1 MAALISGLPHWE
13 VEFDQ
18 AGSIVSDD
26 GLVAGLAESGVR
38 DLFVFSHGWNN
49 SFAGARSLYRDMFT
63 MVAGMLRPKQRATT
77 GFLGVLWPSLL
88 FPEDGPADDGSPA
101 LLLASPAD
109 NRVADHSSGAQ
120 LAAAL
125 APAFPGQEQQVHRL
139 GDLLDV
145 RPQDG
150 AALDEFHL
158 LATGL
163 VSTPNTG
170 GPEDNGERAAMAADP
185 RTAITEMA
193 TAPGAPRGDTQGIDF
208 FTKMWH
214 GARELLRTMS
224 YYEMKNRAGVVGRAG
239 LGPLLGRLRERNPQ
253 LRTHLLGHSFGARLA
268 AFSLDGMP
276 AGAAGQSSP
285 VKSLL
290 LIQGAFSH
298 FTFSP
303 SKPGALAAVANR
315 VDGPLLATFSVHDRA
330 VGLWYPN
337 ASRLAR
343 QNNQALDDFSYEWGG
358 MGHDGYQHDGVI
370 PLTLGAEGSRYQF
383 QKGRFYRLD
392 SNAVICKSLSRF
404 SEAHSDIRHPEV
416 AWAAVSAAGLIG

>member
-1 MAALISGLPHWE
+1 MAAQISGLPYWE
-13 VEFDQ
+13 VEFGQ
-18 AGSIVSDD
+18 AGAVVSDN
-26 GLVAGLAESGVR
+26 GLVAGLAGSGVR

-49 SFAGARSLYRDMFT
+49 SFAGARGLYRDMFT
-63 MVAGMLRPKQRATT
+63 MVADMLTPEQRATT

-101 LLLASPAD
+101 PLLASPAD
-109 NRVADHSSGAQ
+109 DVVAVQSSGAQ

-125 APAFPGQEQQVHRL
+125 APAFPGQEPQVRRL
-139 GDLLDV
+139 GDLLDSQ
-145 RPQDG
+145 PQDG
-150 AALDEFHL
+150 AALDEFHA

-163 VSTPNTG
+163 VSTPTTG
-170 GPEDNGERAAMAADP
+170 GPEDNGERAAMTANP

-193 TAPGAPRGDTQGIDF
+193 SASGTPHTDTQGIDF
-208 FTKMWH
+208 FSRMWH

-239 LGPLLGRLRERNPQ
+239 LGPLLGRLHEQHPQ
-253 LRTHLLGHSFGARLA
+253 LRVHLIGHSFGARLV
-268 AFSLDGMP
+268 AFSLDGLLP
-276 AGAAGQSSP
+276 AAAGQSSP

-290 LIQGAFSH
+290 LVQGAFSH

-303 SKPGALAAVANR
+303 SKPGALAAIGDR

-343 QNNQALDDFSYEWGG
+343 QNNQGLDDFNYEWGG
-358 MGHDGYQHDGVI
+358 MGHDGYQQDGVMA
-370 PLTLGAEGSRYQF
+370 LTLAPRGFEYRF

-392 SNAVICKSLSRF
+392 SNAVIAKSLSRF

-416 AWAAVSAAGLIG
+416 AWAAVAAADLS